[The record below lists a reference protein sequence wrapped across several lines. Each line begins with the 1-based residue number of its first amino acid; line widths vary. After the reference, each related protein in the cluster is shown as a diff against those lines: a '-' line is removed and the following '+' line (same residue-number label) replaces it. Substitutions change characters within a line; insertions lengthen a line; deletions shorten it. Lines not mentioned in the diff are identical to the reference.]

1 MSGRSDRLNI
11 AFESERLSYSDQ
23 EVDLYNSGINQ
34 ILSVA
39 AARRHSIC
47 HFSMGDLF
55 LHEEEPYARASILSL
70 PEGWEGDP
78 LESYLDLKKEDE
90 RPVPLSDLDLCFAR
104 GDDIRHT
111 GTPNLELLRS
121 LDKSAV
127 LMESIEATLSTC
139 DKYELVRRLPD
150 IPMPVTFAASTI
162 EDALEA
168 VRSLPQESGFFVL
181 KDRYG
186 YGCGDQVHLL
196 EFADPELEALVAMY
210 LSIYNYILVQEY
222 CPEVKDGDL
231 VVTFFDGELL
241 APLHRM
247 AGWGE
252 WKTNFCKGGSQRY
265 FTLNS
270 EQESIA
276 RTVMSAFPDCRFA
289 SVDML
294 LSGKVMEIN
303 AFPGGRGLLEIYG
316 ISVGNIIMDRM
327 EKEILGKP
335 LRPSPSYD
343 YAFSPHVGARGDIKK
358 LYESFEPSVPVFD
371 VFTNERHDI
380 SIKSLIGFWPRS
392 ADFVLSIPHSGVLV
406 PVRYA
411 DQLDISNQCLLEI
424 DMYSDILY
432 GGLEGMQVIC
442 GLAPF
447 FLDLNRE
454 REGSEEPGLPCHL
467 TNPATEYYSIENKSL
482 LKRPYSRD
490 QKEHI
495 LEYYDLY
502 HGILERL
509 IRAMKEYK
517 GYALLLDG
525 HTMSS
530 VGLGRVHDE
539 GRERKDFVVGTLNDT
554 SAHPEIINAFVES
567 LKAGADSHQLGLTF
581 EKNQPYSG
589 GFITRN
595 YADPEQD
602 VHVIQLEVTMDT
614 YMYEPVEESRLK
626 RYGLKQLRVR
636 IVQDILRHAL
646 QAAIHTAERIYSGP
660 RQEAP

>member
-1 MSGRSDRLNI
+1 MCGKPKVLNV
-11 AFESERLSYSDQ
+11 AFESERLSYSEQ

-39 AARRHSIC
+39 ASRGHSLY
-47 HFSMGDLF
+47 HFSMADLF
-55 LHEEEPYARASILSL
+55 VHEGGPYVRASILSL

-78 LESYLDLKKEDE
+78 LEAHQDLKKEDE
-90 RPVPLSDLDLCFAR
+90 RPVPLSDIDLCFAR

-111 GTPNLELLRS
+111 GTPNLDLLRD
-121 LDKSAV
+121 LEKNAV
-127 LMESIEATLSTC
+127 LIESIEATLSTC
-139 DKYELVRRLPD
+139 DKYEMVRRVPNL
-150 IPMPVTFAASTI
+150 PMPVTFAASTL
-162 EDALEA
+162 EDAMKAIKE
-168 VRSLPQESGFFVL
+168 LPPGSGHFVL

-186 YGCGDQVHLL
+186 YGCGEQVHLL
-196 EFADPELEALVAMY
+196 EFEDPELEALITMY
-210 LSIYNYILVQEY
+210 LSSYNYILLQEF

-231 VVTFFDGELL
+231 VVTFFDQELL
-241 APLHRM
+241 APLHRV

-252 WKTNFCKGGSQRY
+252 WKTNFCKGGNQRY
-265 FTLNS
+265 FTLTS

-276 RTVMSAFPDCRFA
+276 RTVINAFPECRFA

-294 LSGKVMEIN
+294 PSGKVLEIN
-303 AFPGGRGLLEIYG
+303 AFPGGKGLLEIYG

-327 EKEILGKP
+327 EKEILGRP

-343 YAFSPHVGARGDIKK
+343 YALSPHMGAREDIKK
-358 LYESFEPSVPVFD
+358 LYEKFAPSVEVFD
-371 VFTNERHDI
+371 VFTGESHDI
-380 SIKSLIGFWPRS
+380 QVRNLVQFWPRNP
-392 ADFVLSIPHSGVLV
+392 DFILSIPHSGVLV
-406 PVRYA
+406 PTRYA
-411 DQLDISNQCLLEI
+411 DQLDISRECLLEI

-432 GGLEGMQVIC
+432 GGLEGMQIIC

-454 REGSEEPGLPCHL
+454 REGSQEPGLPRHL

-482 LKRPYSRD
+482 LKRPYSKD
-490 QKEHI
+490 QKEQI

-509 IRAMKEYK
+509 ILAMKEYK
-517 GYALLLDG
+517 GYALVLDG

-539 GRERKDFVVGTLNDT
+539 GRERKDFVVGTLNDF

-567 LKAGADSHQLGLTF
+567 LKAGTETHQLGLTL
-581 EKNQPYSG
+581 EKNEPYSG
-589 GFITRN
+589 GFITRK
-595 YADPEQD
+595 YADPQND
-602 VHVIQLEVTMDT
+602 VHVVQLEVTMDT

-626 RYGLKQLRVR
+626 RYGIKQLRVR

-646 QAAIHTAERIYSGP
+646 QAAINTAERIYSA
-660 RQEAP
+660 Q